1 MAGSFKVTVDCDIKG
16 PLADGRADQALQD
29 WARNTAAALGKEGVD
44 RLRAW
49 PMNKTGR
56 ARGGFENN
64 LNVVQ
69 AGPVARIKGPMIR
82 GVAWAPWLE
91 GKSRRNQ
98 STSFRGYHL
107 FRDTRALLQQR
118 AAEVGQAE
126 LDKVM
131 GRIG

>member
-1 MAGSFKVTVDCDIKG
+1 MGSLKVTVSMDVKG
-16 PLADGRADQALQD
+16 PLADGTADRALSD
-29 WARNTAAALGKEGVD
+29 WAQNTAAALGKEGVEL
-44 RLRAW
+44 LRAF

-56 ARGGFENN
+56 ARGGFENS
-64 LNVVQ
+64 LHVLQ
-69 AGPVARIKGPMIR
+69 RGPSAQIPGPMIR

-91 GKSRRNQ
+91 GKSKRNR

-118 AAEVGQAE
+118 AAEIGQAE

-131 GRIG
+131 ERIG